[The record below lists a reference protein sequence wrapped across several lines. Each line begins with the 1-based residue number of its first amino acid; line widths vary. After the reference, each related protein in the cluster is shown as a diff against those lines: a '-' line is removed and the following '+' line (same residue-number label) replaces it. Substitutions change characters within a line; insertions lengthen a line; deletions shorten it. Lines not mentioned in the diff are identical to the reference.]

1 MEDEYKIYQLSQI
14 NVEQL
19 EHEAYEDGDSES
31 MCALGYCY
39 ENGLYGLEENKE
51 KAFELYCMAAEKGE
65 PNGIYN
71 KGVCLGFGIGTKKER
86 DAKGWLENIKKAA
99 ELGFAAAQND
109 YGWAW
114 EMAKEKGFFDFKDD
128 KVAFE
133 WYFKSASQGH
143 KTGIEN
149 VIRCY
154 SEGIG
159 VEKYEAKAQEWREY
173 YEENYGEW

>member
-1 MEDEYKIYQLSQI
+1 MEEEYNIYALSDI
-14 NVEQL
+14 NIEQL
-19 EHEAYEDGDSES
+19 IHEAYEDCDSES

-51 KAFELYCMAAEKGE
+51 KAFELYCMSADKGE

-71 KGVCLGFGIGTKKER
+71 KGVCLGFAIGTGKSR
-86 DAKGWLENIKKAA
+86 DAQGWLENIKKAA

-114 EMAKEKGFFDFKDD
+114 EMAKERVFFEYKDD
-128 KVAFE
+128 KIAFE
-133 WYFKSASQGH
+133 WYLKSANQGH

-154 SEGIG
+154 AEGVG
-159 VEKYEAKAQEWREY
+159 VEKDEEKAEEWRSY
-173 YEENYGEW
+173 YN